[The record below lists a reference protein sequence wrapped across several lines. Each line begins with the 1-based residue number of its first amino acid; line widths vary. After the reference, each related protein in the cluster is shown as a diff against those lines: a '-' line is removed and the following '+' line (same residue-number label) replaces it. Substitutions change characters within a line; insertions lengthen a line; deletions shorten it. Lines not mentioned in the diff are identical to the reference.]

1 MIPTNET
8 PLDEATRQISALL
21 GEGLGSKLAGLFALM
36 DIAEDEISA
45 AMVRHRVQTRLLW
58 NCFQF
63 LAPGILKHYDSR
75 LYRSHCIEILERVA
89 ATGSFLFQKRHEIP
103 QAINRPTAAE
113 CLTGVSQA
121 SFAAP
126 MHGEGSL
133 VFHLLFARVYG
144 PASPWPIV
152 ITHDEANRLQ
162 CEVRHADVTVRL
174 YEDYEDQAADLIDD
188 VRRFLF
194 NKGITSDRAEAKPRE
209 LRDIPDHYAP
219 PAPQLRLFTTAA

>member
-1 MIPTNET
+1 MKPTNKT
-8 PLDEATRQISALL
+8 SLDEATRQISALL
-21 GEGLGSKLAGLFALM
+21 GERLGSKLAGLFALM

-45 AMVRHRVQTRLLW
+45 AMVRHGDRAKLLW
-58 NCFQF
+58 NGFPF
-63 LAPGILKHYDSR
+63 LAPGVLEHYDAR
-75 LYRSHCIEILERVA
+75 LYRSHCHEILERLA
-89 ATGSFLFQKRHEIP
+89 EAGRFIFQKRHEKP
-103 QAINRPTAAE
+103 LAINRPTAAE
-113 CLTGVSQA
+113 CLAGVSEA
-121 SFAAP
+121 SFVAP

-194 NKGITSDRAEAKPRE
+194 NKGITSDRAEAKPRD
-209 LRDIPDHYAP
+209 LREILEHWTP
-219 PAPQLRLFTTAA
+219 PAPQLRLFAA